1 MTVSSDFSDY
11 VTAGALFAMVV
22 AAAAFDIRSRKI
34 PNWLTLGG
42 MAAGIGLQALLH
54 GLTGF
59 RLSVEGL
66 ALGFGVYLAF
76 YCLRAMGAG
85 DVKLMGAVG
94 AFAGPVL
101 WFHVFLATSVAAGIL
116 ALWLSLA
123 KGRFRQTL
131 WNIGYLI
138 LELIHFRPPY
148 YKHPELDVKSGHA
161 LKMPHGVAIA
171 AGVTACLAPAGVQL
185 TLFRLLGY

>member
-1 MTVSSDFSDY
+1 MIVSSDFPDY
-11 VTAGALFAMVV
+11 ITAGALLAMVV
-22 AAAAFDIRSRKI
+22 AAAAFDVRSRKI
-34 PNWLTLGG
+34 PNRLTLGG
-42 MAAGIGLQALLH
+42 MAAGIVLQTVLH
-54 GLTGF
+54 GLAGLA
-59 RLSVEGL
+59 LSAEGL

-101 WFHVFLATSVAAGIL
+101 WVHVFLATSVAAGIL
-116 ALWLSLA
+116 AVWLSLA

-131 WNIGYLI
+131 WNMGYLAV
-138 LELIHFRPPY
+138 ELMHFRPPY
-148 YKHPELDVKSGHA
+148 YKHPELDVKSGRA

-171 AGVTACLAPAGVQL
+171 AGVAACVALPGVRISL
-185 TLFRLLGY
+185 SRLFG

>member
-1 MTVSSDFSDY
+1 MIVSFDSPDY
-11 VTAGALFAMVV
+11 VTAGALLAMVV

-42 MAAGIGLQALLH
+42 MAAGIVIQTVLH
-54 GLTGF
+54 GLAGLL
-59 RLSVEGL
+59 LSVEGL

-94 AFAGPVL
+94 AMAGPLL
-101 WFHVFLATSVAAGIL
+101 WFHIFLATSIAAGIL

-123 KGRFRQTL
+123 KGRLRQTL
-131 WNIGYLI
+131 WNIGYLTM
-138 LELIHFRPPY
+138 ELIHFRPPY
-148 YKHPELDVKSGHA
+148 YKHPELDVKSGRA

-171 AGVTACLAPAGVQL
+171 VGVAACVSLPAVASL
-185 TLFRLLGY
+185 SHLLGR